1 MMQCLL
7 IYDIPNDRIR
17 TKVADVCLDYG
28 LDRLQYS
35 AFGGQLNRGQQ
46 EELLLRIK
54 KKMGKRAGNVQVIPV
69 CASDWAARLTH
80 IVEPKPGEEGGQ
92 GAEDRGRK
100 TEGGGRRTG
109 GGARGE
115 SSSQATA
122 PPATARTKVA
132 RSQRGSEEEK
142 L

>member
-1 MMQCLL
+1 MQCLL

-17 TKVADVCLDYG
+17 TKVAEVCLDYG

-46 EELLLRIK
+46 DELLLRIK
-54 KKMGKRAGNVQVIPV
+54 KKMGKRAGNVQVIPI

-80 IVEPKPGEEGGQ
+80 IVAPKPGEEEGQ
-92 GAEDRGRK
+92 RSED
-100 TEGGGRRTG
+100 GGRRTEVRSQGSG
-109 GGARGE
+109 GEGREEAAL
-115 SSSQATA
+115 QATVR
-122 PPATARTKVA
+122 PQVA
-132 RSQRGSEEEK
+132 RPRRGNKEEK

>member
-54 KKMGKRAGNVQVIPV
+54 KKMGKRAGNVQVIPI

-80 IVEPKPGEEGGQ
+80 IVEPKPGEEGEQ

-100 TEGGGRRTG
+100 PESGGQRTEGGGRGR
-109 GGARGE
+109 GAVAG
-115 SSSQATA
+115 SGAA
-122 PPATARTKVA
+122 GTARTKA
-132 RSQRGSEEEK
+132 GRSQEASKEAK
-142 L
+142 

>member
-1 MMQCLL
+1 MQCLL

-54 KKMGKRAGNVQVIPV
+54 KKMGKRAGNVQVIPI

-80 IVEPKPGEEGGQ
+80 IVEPKPGEEEG
-92 GAEDRGRK
+92 GRK
-100 TEGGGRRTG
+100 PESGGRRAGGEGGGE
-109 GGARGE
+109 A
-115 SSSQATA
+115 S
-122 PPATARTKVA
+122 PPATARTKA
-132 RSQRGSEEEK
+132 GRSQEASKEAK
-142 L
+142 

>member
-1 MMQCLL
+1 MQCLL
-7 IYDIPNDRIR
+7 IYDIPDDRAR

-54 KKMGKRAGNVQVIPV
+54 KKMGRRAGNVQVIPI

-80 IVEPKPGEEGGQ
+80 IVEPKPGDEREQ

-100 TEGGGRRTG
+100 AEERGRG
-109 GGARGE
+109 GGAVAG
-115 SSSQATA
+115 
-122 PPATARTKVA
+122 TARTKTA
-132 RSQRGSEEEK
+132 TSQEESREAK
-142 L
+142 R